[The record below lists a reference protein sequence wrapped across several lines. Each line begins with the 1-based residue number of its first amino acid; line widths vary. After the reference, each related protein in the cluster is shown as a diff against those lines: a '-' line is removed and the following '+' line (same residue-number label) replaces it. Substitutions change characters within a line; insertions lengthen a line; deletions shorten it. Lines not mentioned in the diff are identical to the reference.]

1 MSHHPV
7 FKPQRILL
15 VSHMSVPGGAQNG
28 LLHLIDL
35 LIAQGKECSVLFP
48 SDEGGFVGQC
58 AQRGLECLHF
68 PFEWS
73 LPVPSNGLLDLMR
86 PELESALQ
94 DLRQRN
100 FDWVV
105 SNTTVTFFGAEV
117 AHRLGLPHIVYAHE
131 LLNADRQ
138 LRPRG
143 CSLPVYLH
151 MLDQRSCG
159 WLCCSEAVNRMLQV
173 EGGIASNKLL
183 TLPPR
188 GFDLNQSLVGWSEG
202 VAKPWRLVLIGEQS
216 VRKDPAFAVLVLQ
229 GLRSRGHQVV
239 LAHFGIAGNA
249 QASFEAMV
257 SRLGLTPFVQS
268 HGWCSDP
275 AGALDHRSI
284 HLVTS
289 RSEPF
294 GLTILECLERGVPV
308 VSTCSGG
315 PQELLPKNW
324 LYPVDDLE
332 ACVNAIESI
341 LHNPSKAAA
350 LMQSQRL
357 LLADQLSSDRQA
369 SALASWWPCEA
380 IGQPCR
386 QESLCNTDVHSLWDL
401 VHHWLLQHLDRQKLS
416 ETVRLHSSLSDR
428 DWLVWLEAERQR
440 PGTAVRME
448 MASRQLV
455 PHATSSGLD
464 ELYRD
469 GNGFLLELLSGF
481 AEGGRAE
488 MSLFALVA
496 LLSRLDPRQSRVL
509 LFGDGLGFDSAQLL
523 SVGFAVD
530 YLDVEQS
537 RVSTAAR
544 ALIANWV
551 EPSAQDRIRWIAK
564 LGDEPVY
571 DAIVSFEV
579 IEHIHRPRQV
589 LKDLARVLKPDGLLI
604 MSGCFAGVEP
614 QWPTHLHE
622 NQRYA
627 GLLPFL
633 LAEQGFSWVDSN
645 SRPSDKPMVFRRC
658 HSDEWPTWEWLQA
671 VEDPTDS
678 GKV

>member
-1 MSHHPV
+1 MSE
-7 FKPQRILL
+7 
-15 VSHMSVPGGAQNG
+15 PGGAQNG

-48 SDEGGFVGQC
+48 SGEGGFVQQC

-68 PFEWS
+68 PFVWS

-100 FDWVV
+100 FDWVI
-105 SNTTVTFFGAEV
+105 SNTTVILFGAEV

-131 LLNADRQ
+131 LLSADRQ

-143 CSLPVYLH
+143 CTLPVYLQ

-159 WLCCSEAVNRMLQV
+159 WLACSEVVKQMLQI
-173 EGGIASNKLL
+173 EGGIASEKVH

-188 GFDLNQSLVGWSEG
+188 GFDLHQSLVGWSEG
-202 VAKPWRLVLIGEQS
+202 VTKPWRLVLIGEQS
-216 VRKDPAFAVLVLQ
+216 LRKDPAFAVLVLQ

-239 LAHFGIAGNA
+239 LEHYGIAGNA

-257 SRLGLTPFVQS
+257 TRLGLTQFVQL
-268 HGWCSDP
+268 HGWYSDP
-275 AGALDHRSI
+275 AAALDHQSI
-284 HLVTS
+284 HLVTA

-294 GLTILECLERGVPV
+294 GLTILESLERGVPV
-308 VSTCSGG
+308 VATHTGG
-315 PQELLPKNW
+315 PKELLPKSW

-332 ACVNAIESI
+332 ACVNAIEAI
-341 LHNPSKAAA
+341 LRNPSEATG
-350 LMQSQRL
+350 LIRSQRL
-357 LLADQLSSDRQA
+357 ALANQLSHDRQL
-369 SALASWWPCEA
+369 SALASWWPAEA
-380 IGQPCR
+380 FAQPCH
-386 QESLCNTDVHSLWDL
+386 QESLDNTVADSLWGL
-401 VHHWLLQHLDRQKLS
+401 PHHWLLQQLDKQKLS
-416 ETVRLHSSLSDR
+416 EIVRRHSSLSDR
-428 DWLVWLEAERQR
+428 DWLAWLEAEQQR

-455 PHATSSGLD
+455 PHAMSSGLD

-469 GNGFLLELLSGF
+469 GNGFLLELLASFG
-481 AEGGRAE
+481 EGGRAE
-488 MSLFALVA
+488 MSLFALVT
-496 LLSRLDPRQSRVL
+496 LLCRLDPRQSRVL

-523 SVGFAVD
+523 AVGFAVD
-530 YLDVEQS
+530 YLDVQQS
-537 RVSTAAR
+537 RVSSAAR

-551 EPSAQDRIRWIAK
+551 EPSAQDRLQWIAK

-571 DAIVSFEV
+571 DAIISFEV
-579 IEHIHRPRQV
+579 IEHIHQPRQA

-604 MSGCFAGVEP
+604 MSECFDGVEP

-622 NQRYA
+622 NLRYA

-658 HSDEWPTWEWLQA
+658 HSDEWPTWEWLQIQ
-671 VEDPTDS
+671 EDATNS
-678 GKV
+678 VKA